1 MRTFL
6 VLYVNEERALT
17 FENLWHSFDI
27 CVNVNEERALTFEN
41 LWHSFSPLAI
51 LAGEDLGPV
60 RVFWPDGSFEPP
72 YESCFPGI
80 TIVCY
85 YCCLSLLFFF

>member
-1 MRTFL
+1 LRTLL

-17 FENLWHSFDI
+17 YENLWHSFP
-27 CVNVNEERALTFEN
+27 
-41 LWHSFSPLAI
+41 PLSL

-80 TIVCY
+80 TFVCY
-85 YCCLSLLFFF
+85 YCCLLFLFILMAPSSLPMSLASRYYIYVV